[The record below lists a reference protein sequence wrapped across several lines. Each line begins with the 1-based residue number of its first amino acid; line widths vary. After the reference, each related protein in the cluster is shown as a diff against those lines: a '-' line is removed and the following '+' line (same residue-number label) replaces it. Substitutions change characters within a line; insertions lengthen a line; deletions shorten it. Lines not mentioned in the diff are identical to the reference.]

1 MEFETYHQLF
11 QYLTQLSYPPNF
23 TSSQQLAIQKQAQH
37 YFIQNQ
43 QLYRRNRKNPSQPL
57 LVIKTTEVERIL
69 HNIHNESLGG
79 HLARDITYNK
89 IASRYYWPGMYK
101 TIDNWIRTCDVYQ

>member
-11 QYLTQLSYPPNF
+11 RYLTQLTYPPNL

-43 QLYRRNRKNPSQPL
+43 QLYRRNRKQSAQL
-57 LVIKTTEVERIL
+57 LLIVKSKEVERIL
-69 HNIHNESLGG
+69 HNIYNEIF
-79 HLARDITYNK
+79 RMTF
-89 IASRYYWPGMYK
+89 
-101 TIDNWIRTCDVYQ
+101 